1 MGMKFRPHE
10 LESTSFAHDS
20 RNKSYGWSKTGKSD
34 LSSARDDQKLSSQP
48 SEKGLK
54 LRPEIRDEQKA
65 SVSAATDS
73 FGTPAGRTRQASSAT
88 DEEELQPEHSS
99 TSSLKR
105 NVVYQKREFFMDV
118 EYENSQRQP
127 TYSTTPRNVS

>member
-1 MGMKFRPHE
+1 MKFRPHE

-73 FGTPAGRTRQASSAT
+73 FGTQPAGRTRQASSAT